1 MKISCLQENLYKG
14 LQVVSHI
21 CGRERGLPILSTLL
35 MKTENGLIHVSA
47 TNLEIGI
54 HCTLR
59 GRVEEEGAIA
69 IDAKV
74 FTDYVGFLPK
84 EKIEITVS
92 PEQQISLE
100 CGGYKTK
107 MRGMNPDD
115 FPLLPVFEKKT
126 LLTCRVEDIKKALQ
140 STSIA
145 VTINESRP
153 EISGLL
159 LQYNKEKQTLSF
171 VGTDAYR
178 LAEKQIAVRVEEHSD
193 IQDFSC
199 IIPLRTVQELLRI
212 FTGDNQDEDVV
223 ICINDNQILF
233 LYENIEL
240 ISKIIQGQYPDYKQI
255 IPTQFQTKVFLDV
268 AECEKAVKAS
278 SLFSRSE
285 LQDIH
290 IHIKLKEDGKGEIKI
305 SAKNTTV
312 GEHEVKIEGEV
323 KGNENTVALNY
334 KYLLDGLRQSG
345 EDKVSLEIID
355 SNNPCIIRPNGKE
368 DYMYLIMPI
377 RE

>member
-1 MKISCLQENLYKG
+1 MQENLYRG
-14 LQVVSHI
+14 LQIASHI

-35 MKTENGLIHVSA
+35 IKTENGLIHLNA

-54 HCTLR
+54 HCTIR
-59 GRVEEEGAIA
+59 GRVEEEGMVA

-84 EKIEITVS
+84 EKIEISVS
-92 PEQQISLE
+92 PEHQISVT
-100 CGGYKTK
+100 CQGYATRI
-107 MRGMNPDD
+107 RGISPDD
-115 FPLLPVFEKKT
+115 FPILPSFEKKAVFV
-126 LLTCRVEDIKKALQ
+126 CHAEDMRKGLQ

-159 LQYNKEKQTLSF
+159 FQYSKEKQILSL

-178 LAEKQIAVRVEEHSD
+178 LAEKHIPIK
-193 IQDFSC
+193 IQEGEAEDFSC
-199 IIPLRTVQELLRI
+199 ILPLRTVQELLRI
-212 FTGDNQDEDVV
+212 LGGESQQHDVV
-223 ICINDNQILF
+223 ICVNENQILF

-240 ISKIIQGQYPDYKQI
+240 ISKIIQGQYPDYTQI
-255 IPTQFQTKVFLDV
+255 IPAQFQTKVLLDTS
-268 AECEKAVKAS
+268 ECIKAVKAS

-290 IHIKLKEDGKGEIKI
+290 LSIQPKIEGRGDVHIRAE
-305 SAKNTTV
+305 NTTI
-312 GEHEVKIEGEV
+312 GRHEVVLEGEV

-334 KYLLDGLRQSG
+334 RYMLDGLMQSS
-345 EDKVSLEIID
+345 EEKISIEIID
-355 SNNPCIIRPNGKE
+355 SNNPCIIRPVGRD

>member
-14 LQVVSHI
+14 LQIVSHI

-35 MKTENGLIHVSA
+35 IKTENGLIHLSA

-54 HCTLR
+54 HCTIR
-59 GRVEEEGAIA
+59 GRVEEEGMIA
-69 IDAKV
+69 VDAKI
-74 FTDYVGFLPK
+74 FTDYIGFLPK

-92 PEQQISLE
+92 SDQNISLT
-100 CGGYKTK
+100 CQGYTTK
-107 MRGMNPDD
+107 MRGMNPED

-126 LLTCRVEDIKKALQ
+126 ILACNAEELKKGLQ

-145 VTINESRP
+145 VTVNESRP

-159 LQYNKEKQTLSF
+159 LQYNKGKQALSL

-178 LAEKQIAVRVEEHSD
+178 LAEKHLLVRLQEGENE
-193 IQDFSC
+193 DFSC
-199 IIPLRTVQELLRI
+199 ILPLRTVQELLRVL
-212 FTGDNQDEDVV
+212 GSDAGQEDVLV
-223 ICINDNQILF
+223 CIHENQILF
-233 LYENIEL
+233 IYEHIEL
-240 ISKIIQGQYPDYKQI
+240 VSKIIQGQYPDYKQI
-255 IPTQFQTKVFLDV
+255 IPTQFQTKVLLDV
-268 AECEKAVKAS
+268 TECVKAVKAS

-290 IHIKLKEDGKGEIKI
+290 ISIQPKAEGKGDVHIRAE
-305 SAKNTTV
+305 NTTI
-312 GEHEVKIEGEV
+312 GKHEVVLEGEV

-334 KYLLDGLRQSG
+334 RYMLDGLGQSAT
-345 EDKVSLEIID
+345 EKISLEIID
-355 SNNPCIIRPNGKE
+355 SNNPCIMRPVGKE
-368 DYMYLIMPI
+368 DYLYLIMPI